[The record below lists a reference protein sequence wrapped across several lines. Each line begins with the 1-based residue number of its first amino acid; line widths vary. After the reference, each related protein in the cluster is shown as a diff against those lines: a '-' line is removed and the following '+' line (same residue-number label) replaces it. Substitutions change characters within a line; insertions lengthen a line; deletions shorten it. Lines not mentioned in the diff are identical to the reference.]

1 MGAHSDRKG
10 KKGELELAKFLREHG
25 YPSARRGQQHAGGG
39 DSPDVVCDELP
50 GLHLECKRTE
60 RFRLYEA
67 MAQAQRDAPAR
78 RVPIVAHRMNR
89 REWVAVV
96 PLADFLLLYGYA
108 KIGHEELLGEPME
121 GDDEVSS

>member
-10 KKGELELAKFLREHG
+10 KVGERELAKFLREHG

-67 MAQAQRDAPAR
+67 VAQAAADAGPK
-78 RVPIVAHRMNR
+78 RVPVVAHRMNR

-96 PLADFLLLYGYA
+96 DLADFLLLYGFA
-108 KIGHEELLGEPME
+108 KVGHEAVLGEPME
-121 GDDEVSS
+121 GDDGKV

>member
-10 KKGELELAKFLREHG
+10 KVGERELAKFLREHG
-25 YPSARRGQQHAGGG
+25 YPSARRGQQHEGGS

-67 MAQAQRDAPAR
+67 MAQAKNDAGPR
-78 RVPIVAHRMNR
+78 RTPVVAHRTNR
-89 REWVAVV
+89 RGWVAGVG
-96 PLADFLLLYGYA
+96 LAGARGRVRPRL
-108 KIGHEELLGEPME
+108 
-121 GDDEVSS
+121 